1 MPTDL
6 AAQARVTGRFVQLP
20 AHDAL
25 EVERI
30 LARVREAGVP
40 VEDIEITKADL
51 EDVFLDLTG
60 SRKPVPVA
68 TNDSETVA

>member
-1 MPTDL
+1 
-6 AAQARVTGRFVQLP
+6 VTGRFVQLP